1 MLLSMASTNDSKV
14 AKQKG
19 VDERN
24 YAMDWIC
31 GRYRECEGHG
41 TCEGVVYFMD
51 DDMILDYL
59 IR

>member
-1 MLLSMASTNDSKV
+1 MLLSMATTSDSKV

-19 VDERN
+19 VDQRN
-24 YAMDWIC
+24 YAMDWIRWRC
-31 GRYRECEGHG
+31 RECEGRG
-41 TCEGVVYFMD
+41 TCEGMVYFMD